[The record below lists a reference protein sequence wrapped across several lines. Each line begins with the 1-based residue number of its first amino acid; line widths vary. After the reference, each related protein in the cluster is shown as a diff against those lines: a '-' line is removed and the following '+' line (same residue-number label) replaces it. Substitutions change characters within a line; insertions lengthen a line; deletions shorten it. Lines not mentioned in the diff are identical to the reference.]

1 MIQLIKKD
9 LLVSLKIKS
18 IKQVIGTF
26 ILGLFLLS
34 TLSYVFPTI
43 LPIFITYIV
52 VMNSFYYDSL
62 NNSESYMLS
71 LPNKREDVV
80 YSKYI
85 LILLVL
91 FISNA
96 LMFILFGFNILNLT
110 RTMVLQ
116 DVVISSI
123 TILFSFS
130 IIIPIILKYRYRL
143 ARIVAPII
151 TIAIGYINYIVFI
164 NKVIINFINNGKETM
179 LISLSRKLGA
189 LLYSIFKFDNYDY
202 RTIST
207 NIYIILLFIIA
218 IVIFLIS
225 MYISLKIYVKR
236 DIR

>member
-18 IKQVIGTF
+18 IKPVIGTF

-91 FISNA
+91 FMSNV
-96 LMFILFGFNILNLT
+96 LMFILFGFNVLNLT

-116 DVVISSI
+116 DVVVSSL
-123 TILFSFS
+123 TILYSFS
-130 IIIPIILKYRYRL
+130 IIIPVIFKYGYRMG
-143 ARIVAPII
+143 RIVSPII
-151 TIAIGYINYIVFI
+151 TIIVGYISYKNNTLNDYIY
-164 NKVIINFINNGKETM
+164 NGKETI
-179 LISLSRKLGA
+179 LFDFFRKIGA
-189 LLYSIFKFDNYDY
+189 LLYKIFQFDNYDY
-202 RTIST
+202 RVISS
-207 NIYIILLFIIA
+207 NIYIIFIFMIAVVLFIVSMTIA
-218 IVIFLIS
+218 
-225 MYISLKIYVKR
+225 LKIYVKR